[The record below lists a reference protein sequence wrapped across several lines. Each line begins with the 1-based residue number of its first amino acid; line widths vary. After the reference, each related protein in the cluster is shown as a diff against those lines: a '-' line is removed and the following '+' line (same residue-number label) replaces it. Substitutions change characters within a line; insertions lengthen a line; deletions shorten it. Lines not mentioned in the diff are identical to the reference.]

1 MKNKIYNFCKVTLKH
16 PAAGGLWLFFITTLV
31 LFGVIIFKDIAGL
44 IGCILNS
51 RSVSPTF
58 QIFIIHLVEIMIFI
72 LLEKIVL
79 LKMES
84 HPKLCESFES
94 VGDAFTNIFSKKEQ
108 DKLTNNVEDEKK
120 DVNME
125 LTLTDKM
132 SVKSNDKNKKKKNK
146 KRKNKKRK

>member
-1 MKNKIYNFCKVTLKH
+1 
-16 PAAGGLWLFFITTLV
+16 
-31 LFGVIIFKDIAGL
+31 
-44 IGCILNS
+44 
-51 RSVSPTF
+51 
-58 QIFIIHLVEIMIFI
+58 
-72 LLEKIVL
+72 
-79 LKMES
+79 MES

-146 KRKNKKRK
+146 KRKNKKRKQEEIVTVEINKCLMENQEKNSENCLNEHLAEVEQDEESPEF